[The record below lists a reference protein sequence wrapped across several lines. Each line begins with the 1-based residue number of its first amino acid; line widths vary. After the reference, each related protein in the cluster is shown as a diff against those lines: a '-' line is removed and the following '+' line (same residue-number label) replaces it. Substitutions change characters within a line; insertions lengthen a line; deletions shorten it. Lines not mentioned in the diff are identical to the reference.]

1 MKRFALMYTR
11 PGSYTRACLAALRSK
26 YDVDVF
32 AVEYPLSEKAP
43 YTVSPLSGVAELACK
58 TEFQDAAQLAD
69 RILKFGPD
77 AVYISG
83 WADKLYLAA
92 AKIIRKS
99 GVPVISGL
107 DAQYKGTLRQ
117 QVATKLVPYLLKPSI
132 DVMWAAGERQRYFAQ
147 RLGYRGMHC
156 WEGLL
161 CCDWAHF
168 SLLSDTPSKRRPQ
181 FLFVGRYV
189 EAKGLDVLVEAYR
202 CYRSAVDDPWDL
214 VCAGT
219 GPQGWLFDDQPGV
232 RDLGFVQPD
241 EIPSL
246 FHESSAIVLPS
257 RHEPWGVVVQE
268 AAAARL
274 PLLCSDRV
282 GAAVHLVRNF
292 YNGFV
297 TPADNA
303 KALAFSMLSLSKATP
318 AARAEMGER
327 SFQLGQQYLPERW
340 ADTLIDGVARL
351 RGGWEQVTGS
361 RCSVSARKATGNGF
375 GN

>member
-1 MKRFALMYTR
+1 MEFNNLSDISMKRFALMYTR
-11 PGSYTRACLAALRSK
+11 PGSYTRACLDALRSK
-26 YDVDVF
+26 YGVEIF

-43 YTVSPLSGVAELACK
+43 YKVSPLHGVAELTCK
-58 TEFQDAAQLAD
+58 TEFQNAAQLAD
-69 RILKFGPD
+69 RILKFEPD

-92 AKIIRKS
+92 AKLIRKS
-99 GVPVISGL
+99 GIPVISGL
-107 DAQYKGTLRQ
+107 DAQYKGTFRQ
-117 QVATKLVPYLLKPSI
+117 QVATKLAPYLLKASI

-161 CCDWAHF
+161 CCDWQHF
-168 SLLSDTPSKRRPQ
+168 ASPDDEGRGERRRQ

-214 VCAGT
+214 VCAGA
-219 GPQGWLFDDQPGV
+219 GPQGKLFEHQPGV
-232 RDLGFVQPD
+232 RDLGFVQPN
-241 EIPSL
+241 EIPAL
-246 FHESSAIVLPS
+246 FRESSAFVLPS

-274 PLLCSDRV
+274 PLLCSERV
-282 GAAVHLVRNF
+282 GAAVHLVRNY

-297 TPADNA
+297 TPAGDA
-303 KALAFSMLSLSKATP
+303 SALADCMQRISDATP
-318 AARAEMGER
+318 EVRAEMGER

-340 ADTLIDGVARL
+340 ADTLVNGVARL
-351 RGGWEQVTGS
+351 QGG
-361 RCSVSARKATGNGF
+361 R
-375 GN
+375 